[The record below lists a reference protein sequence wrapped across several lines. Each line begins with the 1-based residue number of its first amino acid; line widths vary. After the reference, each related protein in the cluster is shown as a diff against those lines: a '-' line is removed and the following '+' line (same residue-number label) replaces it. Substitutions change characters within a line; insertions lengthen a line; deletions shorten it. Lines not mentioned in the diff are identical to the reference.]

1 VPFLRHGRCADIK
14 SGSQS
19 TIIPFHRFTSYSSLR
34 YYSQSKSHYS
44 SHHANALSA
53 RPTMAVSFLTILAG
67 LVALTAAY
75 VYFCGIPPE
84 LKRKMERQAL
94 KTMGENKMSYMT
106 KDAINK
112 VPASDQENVKSL
124 KKGVSNL
131 AGGAMQNPLGE
142 QAGEAADTFTSPLTG
157 R

>member
-1 VPFLRHGRCADIK
+1 
-14 SGSQS
+14 
-19 TIIPFHRFTSYSSLR
+19 
-34 YYSQSKSHYS
+34 
-44 SHHANALSA
+44 
-53 RPTMAVSFLTILAG
+53 MAVSFLTILAG

-75 VYFCGIPPE
+75 LYFFGISPE

-106 KDAINK
+106 KDAIDK

-142 QAGEAADTFTSPLTG
+142 QTGEAADTLTSPFTG